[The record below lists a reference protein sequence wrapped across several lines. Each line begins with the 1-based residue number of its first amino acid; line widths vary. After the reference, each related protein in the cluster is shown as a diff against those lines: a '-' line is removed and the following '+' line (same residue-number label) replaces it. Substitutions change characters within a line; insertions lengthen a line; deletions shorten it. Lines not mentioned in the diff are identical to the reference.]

1 MLRPNVGDGFLIFKK
16 DLENGIAKK
25 DTYKGMLEFHIFRH
39 RELKNSLIYLP
50 NSTKELLE
58 LDNPLYLFAIIV
70 TKDDNAHILDRGD
83 RIFVKGLKFDN
94 QLFDGKK
101 SEDLD
106 NYLRKTGRK

>member
-39 RELKNSLIYLP
+39 RELKKSLIYLP
-50 NSTKELLE
+50 NETKELLE
-58 LDNPLYLFAIIV
+58 QDNPLYLFAIIV
-70 TKDDNAHILDRGD
+70 TKDDNAHILDKGD
-83 RIFVKGLKFDN
+83 KIFVKGVKFDN

-106 NYLRKTGRK
+106 EYLRKTGRK